1 MNSLVTH
8 GIQISVQPEYNSQY
22 SKPNL
27 DQHIFV
33 YYVTIEN
40 VGTATMQLL
49 RRHWVIQE
57 FLGPVREVDGEG
69 VIGEQPVLQ
78 PSEKHE
84 YNSFTDL
91 RTDMGRMYGYYTFQN
106 VSTGEMVEV
115 KIPKFQLIIPC
126 KLN

>member
-8 GIQISVQPEYNSQY
+8 GIQISVQPEYSAQY
-22 SKPNL
+22 SKPQIGQN
-27 DQHIFV
+27 IFV

-40 VGTATMQLL
+40 VGTATMKLL

-69 VIGEQPVLQ
+69 VIGEQPVLK
-78 PSEKHE
+78 PGEKHQ

-106 VSTGEMVEV
+106 LATEELMEV
-115 KIPKFQLIIPC
+115 DIPEFQLIIPY